1 MPVFSPRLSQ
11 QRMKLRPMRPNPL
24 IATFSV
30 MASSGKAA
38 SKGGFGR
45 GSYRNDRQPPQY
57 LGLAVRQQGVKHG
70 ATNLAA

>member
-38 SKGGFGR
+38 SKVV
-45 GSYRNDRQPPQY
+45 
-57 LGLAVRQQGVKHG
+57 LAVDHTEMIAGLPRTRGLPPTRKGLSMG